1 MPPEFISMSYV
12 ILQLPHDVFTGRRN
26 TCAGLHHG
34 IGESYDRSVEGEPA
48 VCESKTPNVPWQTAH
63 YCLPVRRTL
72 KVHGH
77 DILPEPLIE
86 EVCMPN
92 MIKAPSTDDPT
103 VSQG

>member
-1 MPPEFISMSYV
+1 MIDQSKGSQPDY
-12 ILQLPHDVFTGRRN
+12 
-26 TCAGLHHG
+26 
-34 IGESYDRSVEGEPA
+34 
-48 VCESKTPNVPWQTAH
+48 CESKTPNVPWQTAH

-86 EVCMPN
+86 EVYMPN
-92 MIKAPSTDDPT
+92 MMKAPSTDDPT